1 MLGQYLG
8 WQIDQKVCWA
18 RIIQRLQNIIDRK
31 TDMKNSGQKV
41 QDYEAA
47 RSWAQPNNAKITD
60 HFL

>member
-8 WQIDQKVCWA
+8 WQIDQKVFWA
-18 RIIQRLQNIIDRK
+18 RIIQNIIDRK

-41 QDYEAA
+41 QAYEAA
-47 RSWAQPNNAKITD
+47 RSWAQPTNAKITD